1 MKRNSKII
9 MIIFYLL
16 ITISFA
22 TPSFADDLT
31 TYRDRANSDDAESV
45 DEAFFHGQARALV
58 IMKVQPNNLHV
69 GGREFRVKRNPVGK
83 GCFVYDPRTIF
94 SGVKRN
100 LVWWVLDE
108 NRAYALNSPSKMV
121 TPSLKW
127 PREDGI
133 HEPSTAEIVAYVF
146 DKKPM
151 SHRDTV
157 TEPSAPNEN
166 LYTVKEYKI
175 YRAVLDTPM
184 SISEEQALQNVGGR
198 YGVKSDEAKKI
209 VEKVQSIL
217 TQKNWFGSPESE
229 IMHASDWTGE
239 KP

>member
-1 MKRNSKII
+1 MHRNRKII
-9 MIIFYLL
+9 MVIFHLL

-22 TPSFADDLT
+22 IPSFADDLT
-31 TYRDRANSDDAESV
+31 KYRDRANSDDAVSV

-58 IMKVQPNNLHV
+58 IMEVQPNKLRV

-151 SHRDTV
+151 SHPNTV
-157 TEPSAPNEN
+157 SEPSTSNEK
-166 LYTVKEYKI
+166 LFTVKEYKI
-175 YRAVLDTPM
+175 FRAVIDTPM
-184 SISEEQALQNVGGR
+184 SISEEQALQNVGRR
-198 YGVKSDEAKKI
+198 YGVTSDEAKKI
-209 VEKVQSIL
+209 VRKVQSIL
-217 TQKNWFGSPESE
+217 SQKKWFGSPESE
-229 IMHASDWTGE
+229 IMHASDWIGE